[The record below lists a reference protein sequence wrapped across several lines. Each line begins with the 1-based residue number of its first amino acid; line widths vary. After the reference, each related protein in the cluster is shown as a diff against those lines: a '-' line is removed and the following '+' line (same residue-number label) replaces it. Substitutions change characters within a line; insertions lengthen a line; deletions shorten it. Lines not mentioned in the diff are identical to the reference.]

1 MWRNILLIYRK
12 TGKKYWSSHKFEIF
26 QHNEPIMFSSDWL
39 SIFFSVQFIMV
50 LINLFFTYRN
60 LYFTQLTYS
69 LLCSVYFI
77 SVVFRYKKI
86 KVLLGTIL
94 LLTRFLAWYIDSIY
108 TKLIHSEV
116 EFLLNVADLLI
127 FSIPRHKLKL
137 FTTLDRKAKSF
148 VILIDFVIV
157 VDWSKMK
164 MTDFK
169 LRTVSKKQKK
179 IAEVKRC
186 KRICL
191 SRIVWKAFLLFGQ
204 MLWRGHNLLLFDQF
218 FYAF

>member
-1 MWRNILLIYRK
+1 
-12 TGKKYWSSHKFEIF
+12 
-26 QHNEPIMFSSDWL
+26 MFSSDWL

-157 VDWSKMK
+157 VD
-164 MTDFK
+164 
-169 LRTVSKKQKK
+169 
-179 IAEVKRC
+179 
-186 KRICL
+186 
-191 SRIVWKAFLLFGQ
+191 
-204 MLWRGHNLLLFDQF
+204 
-218 FYAF
+218 